1 MANTEVE
8 RYTEVDTAE
17 VPSANWGWTKITH
30 RTWYSLGIFIILFL
44 VGMLHGNHIGH
55 VEDFF
60 LIGFAVLI
68 ALALLRDVV
77 MRRRGFLR

>member
-30 RTWYSLGIFIILFL
+30 RTWYAMGIFMILFL

>member
-30 RTWYSLGIFIILFL
+30 RTWYAMGIFIILFL